1 MTSYDAIVIGAGQGG
16 PPLAHK
22 LADLG
27 QRVALIE
34 REHLGGSCINYGCTP
49 TKTMIASAR
58 IAHYARRGPEF
69 GVHTGDVQINLRE
82 VVARKDAMVKQW
94 RDGQQGHVDRRD
106 TLDLYRGHGR
116 FTGPHEVEVN
126 GETLTSDRIVIN
138 TGTRPRI
145 LPLPGL
151 DEVGYL
157 TNRNIMDLTEV
168 PRHLIVL
175 GGNYLGLEFGQMFRR
190 FGSEVS
196 VVEINGQITPR
207 EDEDIAKTL
216 QEALEEEGMRFHFGA
231 SASAV
236 ARTADGIEVTLQ
248 PSGGGATTTLQGTHL
263 LMSIGQVPNS
273 DDLGLDAA
281 GIETDRGG
289 WIKTNGRLET
299 SAPGVWAVGDVK
311 GGPAFTHVSYDDH
324 LVIYDNLIE
333 GKDRTIEG
341 RILPYA
347 LYTDPELGRV
357 GLSEKEAR
365 EAGYKLKVGSI
376 PMAWVARAIE
386 RSETKGMMKVVVNA
400 ETDRILGAAM
410 LGAEGGELIQTIMTL
425 MLADA
430 PWTLFEK
437 RMFIHPTLT
446 EGFFTLMDNV
456 KAV

>member
-1 MTSYDAIVIGAGQGG
+1 MTTYDAIMIGAGQSG

-22 LADLG
+22 LADMG

-49 TKTMIASAR
+49 TKAMIASAR
-58 IAHYARRGPEF
+58 VAHVAQRGPEF
-69 GVHTGDVQINLRE
+69 GVHTGVTVDLRE
-82 VVARKDAMVKQW
+82 VVARKDALVLEW
-94 RDGQQGHVDRRD
+94 RNGQQGHVDSRD

-116 FTGPHEVEVN
+116 FTGPHEVQVS
-126 GETLTSDRIVIN
+126 GETLTSERIVIN

-145 LPLPGL
+145 LDIPGL
-151 DEVGYL
+151 DQVDVL

-168 PRHLIVL
+168 PEHLIVL
-175 GGNYLGLEFGQMFRR
+175 GGNYLGLEFGQMFTR
-190 FGSEVS
+190 FGSKVT
-196 VVEINGQITPR
+196 VVEINDQITPR
-207 EDEDIAKTL
+207 EDEDVATSL
-216 QEALEEEGMRFHFGA
+216 REALEDEGMTFHLGA
-231 SASAV
+231 SASKV
-236 ARTADGIEVTLQ
+236 AKNADGIEVTIE
-248 PSGGGATTTLQGTHL
+248 PKGGGAPTMLQGSHL

-273 DDLGLDAA
+273 DDMGLDAA
-281 GIETDRGG
+281 GIETDRG

-299 SAPGVWAVGDVK
+299 NVPGVYAVGDIR

-324 LVIYDNLIE
+324 LVLYDNLI
-333 GKDRTIEG
+333 GGLDRSIEG
-341 RILPYA
+341 RVLPYA

-365 EAGYKLKVGSI
+365 EAGYPLKVGSI

-386 RSETKGMMKVVVNA
+386 RSETKGMMKIVINA
-400 ETDRILGAAM
+400 ENDRILGAAI

-430 PWTLFEK
+430 PWTLFQH
-437 RMFIHPTLT
+437 RMFIHPTMT

-456 KAV
+456 KVV